1 MKKIVSTLLVAMLCF
16 VLGATAQTRS
26 VTGKVTDEKGDAVP
40 FASVVIKGTGAARTG
55 TSADAT
61 GAFTIKVKRGD
72 VVEISAVGFQSQT
85 VTYADQASIGVS
97 LKAGDNTLL
106 KEVVITS
113 AFETKKTQRS
123 SSINAQTVA
132 SEQLNTTRQTN
143 VNNALAGKVAG
154 IQVQSQSATK
164 LGAETNVRI
173 RGENG
178 ITSASTAL
186 YVVNGTQMPSAADI
200 NPDDIETITVLE
212 GPNAAALF
220 GPAGANGAIVI
231 TTKRARKGEK
241 GIGVTVTSGVVV
253 DKVYKL
259 PNYQNVY
266 AGGTAPTPITFV
278 FKTGMPAEWA
288 ALNGKTYY
296 DITDDASWGPKM
308 DGQEYIPWYA
318 LYPGTQYS
326 NKTALLT
333 PQPDNAKKFY
343 QTGVTVNNN
352 VAFSK
357 ATDNSNTRISFSN
370 ISQTGTLPTSK
381 LSKNTLTMSNTTDL
395 NSHFTVNTNISYVQQ
410 TLTGEFNDGY
420 SNFSTGSFSQWFHRD
435 LDFGIMK
442 ELRNLRSPQ
451 GFLASWNHSNPNS
464 YPVTNASAAT
474 LLTNQANWYKGNYWY
489 NPFAYFD
496 NVNNVNRKDRLY
508 GDIGLTYKVNSD
520 LKFRFTYRKNQN
532 TTYTENK
539 TTSLL
544 ENSGTQ
550 TGVKAGYSTANTFSN
565 RENFEGLVSYA
576 HKFNDFDLSANAGFD
591 FFRATSKSVNANTN
605 GGLNVEDFYSLS
617 NSKNA
622 ISYGNGRS
630 SDAYRA
636 GFVQGNFG
644 YKNFLFADF
653 TLRKDYYSTLPALD
667 NSIFIKSF
675 GASFVFS
682 DLIGKSTIPW
692 LSFGKLRASWGEVPA
707 TLSAYDYQTG
717 VTYAVGANQFNTN
730 FVMGTPNGL
739 VDPTIKGAVNSAKE
753 IGLDLKFA
761 KNRIGLNATYWDQ
774 TSKGFPV
781 SASISGATGFS
792 SLLLNA
798 GEVQKNGFDLTLNAK
813 PVWGK
818 DFQWDFNINFS
829 RIIKDQIISLPND
842 IEKIDYSGG
851 TFSTGATPYV
861 PLVTNA
867 KNQRW
872 GQIFGY
878 EKKKINGVPVLD
890 ANGFWVKADAPSYM
904 GSVLPDYTGGVQNSF
919 SYKNW
924 SLNFNIDFQKGGKF
938 ASLSDFWGTFS
949 GLTARTAAINDK
961 GKNVRDDVS
970 AGGGVHTFGV
980 DATGKAVDYYVDAQS
995 YFQQTYSSG
1004 ITDNNLYDL
1013 TFIKLREINIGYQ
1026 FDVKKIGLSKAIQ
1039 SARLSVTGTNL
1050 WLIYSQT
1057 KDFDPSEISNS
1068 YGENGNFPGTRS
1080 IGVNLRIGF

>member
-1 MKKIVSTLLVAMLCF
+1 MKKIVSTILVAMLCF
-16 VLGATAQTRS
+16 VIGATAQVRT

-40 FASVVIKGTGAARTG
+40 FAAVVIKGTGAARTG

-61 GAFTIKVKRGD
+61 GAFSIKAKKGD
-72 VVEISAVGFQSQT
+72 VLEISAVGFQST
-85 VTYADQASIGVS
+85 SVTYADQATIGVS

-113 AFETKKTQRS
+113 AFETKKSSRS

-132 SEQLNTTRQTN
+132 SEQLNTSRQLN

-164 LGAETNVRI
+164 LGSETNVRI

-178 ITSASTAL
+178 INAASTAL

-220 GPAGANGAIVI
+220 GPQGANGAIVI

-241 GIGVTVTSGVVV
+241 GIGVQVTTGVVV

-259 PNYQNVY
+259 PRYQNVY
-266 AGGTAPTPITFV
+266 AGGGSPTLIPFV
-278 FKTGMPAEWA
+278 FRAGMPAEWQVMD
-288 ALNGKTYY
+288 GKLYPDY
-296 DITDDASWGPKM
+296 TDDASWGPAM
-308 DGQEYIPWYA
+308 QGQEYIPWYA
-318 LYPGTQYS
+318 WYPGTQYS
-326 NKTALLT
+326 NKTAKLT
-333 PQPDNAKKFY
+333 PQPNNARDFY
-343 QTGVTVNNN
+343 QTGVTLNNN

-370 ISQTGTLPTSK
+370 IAQTGTLPTSK
-381 LSKNTLTMSNTTDL
+381 LNKSTLTMSNTTDL
-395 NSHFTVNTNISYVQQ
+395 NSHFTLNTNISYVTQN
-410 TLTGEFNDGY
+410 LTGEFNDGY
-420 SNFSTGSFSQWFHRD
+420 SNNSTGSFSQWFHRD
-435 LDFGIMK
+435 LDFGLMK
-442 ELRNLRSPQ
+442 DLRNLRSPA
-451 GFLASWNHSNPNS
+451 GFLASWNHSNPSS
-464 YPVTNASAAT
+464 YPVTNASQAT
-474 LLTNQANWYKGNYWY
+474 LLTNQANWFKGNYWY
-489 NPFAYFD
+489 NSFAYFD
-496 NVNNVNRKDRLY
+496 NVSNVNRKDRLY
-508 GDIGLTYKVNSD
+508 GDIGLTYKVNND
-520 LKFRFTYRKNQN
+520 LKMRFTYRKNQN

-539 TTSLL
+539 TSSLL

-565 RENFEGLVSYA
+565 RENFEGLISYA
-576 HKFNDFDLSANAGFD
+576 KKFNDFDVSANVGFD
-591 FFRATSKSVNANTN
+591 IFRANSRSVNANTN
-605 GGLNVEDFYSLS
+605 GGFNVEDFYALS

-630 SDAYRA
+630 TDKYRA
-636 GFVQGNFG
+636 GFVQGNLG

-653 TLRKDYYSTLPALD
+653 TLRKDYYSTLPAEK

-682 DLIGKSTIPW
+682 DVIGKNSIPW

-707 TLSAYDYQTG
+707 TLTAYDYVTG
-717 VTYAVGANQFNTN
+717 FNYAVGTNQFNTN

-739 VDPTIKGAVNSAKE
+739 VDPTIRGAVNTAKE

-761 KNRIGLNATYWDQ
+761 KNRLGLNATYWDQ
-774 TSKGFPV
+774 TSKDFPV
-781 SASISGATGFS
+781 TAALSGAPGISG
-792 SLLLNA
+792 LLTNA
-798 GEVQKNGFDLTLNAK
+798 GEVQKYGYDLSLNAK

-829 RIIKDQIISLPND
+829 QVIKNEIVSLPND
-842 IEKIDYSGG
+842 VSNIAYSGG
-851 TFSTGATPYV
+851 SFGGTYV
-861 PLVTNA
+861 PNLVNA
-867 KNQRW
+867 KGQRW
-872 GQIFGY
+872 GQLFGY
-878 EKKKINGVPVLD
+878 AKKKINGVPVLD
-890 ANGFWVKADAPSYM
+890 GSGLWVKSDAPEYL
-904 GSVLPDYTGGVQNSF
+904 GSVLPDYTGGIQNSF

-924 SLNFNIDFQKGGKF
+924 SLSINIDFQKGGKF

-949 GLTARTAAINDK
+949 GLTERTGALNDK
-961 GKNVRDDVS
+961 GKNVRDDVA
-970 AGGGVHTFGV
+970 AGGGVHVFGV
-980 DATGKAVDYYVDAQS
+980 DGTGKAVDYYVAASD

-1004 ITDNNLYDL
+1004 ILDNNIYDL
-1013 TFIKLREINIGYQ
+1013 TFVKLREVNLGYQ
-1026 FDVKKIGLSKAIQ
+1026 FDVKKLGLSKVLQ

-1080 IGVNLRIGF
+1080 IGVNLRVGF